1 MSLSLKS
8 QKSTFFVEKKSQSP
22 RKVESFNLLLCKTAV
37 SLSAVL
43 VAHSV
48 LFISGQDTLSVLS
61 SLLLHHNWSSIPHL
75 FGRDHP
81 LIIDSSTFGRAST
94 ADHDCSPYDHIWPS
108 WSALTLLVSRW
119 TLIIPDHPCWS
130 TQRWSWEWEAF
141 TVVVG
146 HPAVLIRPPSGA
158 PSKVRTRQAVLWT
171 HWFSKRWTPPNCD
184 FFSHNS
190 RVFLEW
196 F

>member
-1 MSLSLKS
+1 M
-8 QKSTFFVEKKSQSP
+8 
-22 RKVESFNLLLCKTAV
+22 ESFNLLLCKTAV

-61 SLLLHHNWSSIPHL
+61 SLLLHHHWSSIPHL

-94 ADHDCSPYDHIWPS
+94 ADHDCSPHDHIWPS

-130 TQRWSWEWEAF
+130 T
-141 TVVVG
+141 VIVG
-146 HPAVLIRPPSGA
+146 MGGVHSVSGA
-158 PSKVRTRQAVLWT
+158 PGCIDTASFRSSFKGQDASGCIVNSLILYKMGILKLW
-171 HWFSKRWTPPNCD
+171 
-184 FFSHNS
+184 
-190 RVFLEW
+190 FLQT
-196 F
+196 